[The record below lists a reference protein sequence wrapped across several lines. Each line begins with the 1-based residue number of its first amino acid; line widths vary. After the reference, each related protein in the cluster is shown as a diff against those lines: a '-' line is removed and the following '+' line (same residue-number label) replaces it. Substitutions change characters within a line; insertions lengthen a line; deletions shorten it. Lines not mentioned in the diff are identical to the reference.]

1 MKIRIIS
8 GSLIMLAIVLVTSA
22 FAGSANHLSS
32 AELSIVGGETDRSIV
47 ITPCDPVQFRLD
59 VTASRSSYPKIYVVP
74 MVTAEDRETGE
85 PVTAVVGDRF
95 LTGITG
101 LKGKGNAPRS
111 DSATFTSDD
120 LGVAFSKSNT
130 YQFFVQVWDEGKLL
144 RTSNP
149 VTITVVEKPFTGVV
163 FTAKRTAVYKA
174 PYVVDYYNWSVLI
187 DGQEQVVRVYP
198 SAYTFEGAFLT
209 ASTGVY
215 RQTSEYAAGSV
226 TEKVVAYPG
235 IIDGYGLNP
244 AVGRTIT
251 LGVKD
256 TEYHFADDARIYRL
270 DVPAAGAEFEIGIE
284 DIPYSWNGRYWML
297 LNSWGEIR
305 YLFISYSGAT
315 PPNPD
320 LFNTMKKFNPAEG
333 PADPD
338 SGLTT
343 EYVYFKPENPS
354 TSDNG
359 KFPLFIWLHG
369 SGQGANVWTPLINDY
384 HFLHG
389 RGISKFADIHQPLFH
404 GGGAYIMIPR
414 SNEDFA
420 EGHGMRWNT
429 LQVGAFF
436 AAVDDF
442 LAKNPEI
449 DRDRIYVGGFSIG
462 GGMVWSVIR
471 ERPGFFAAAL
481 PVAAPGRFMPDPNSP
496 EINNFV
502 SLPIWAVHSVQDTVV
517 MVDTDTQVTP
527 NIPWGSRPVMNA
539 IIPLATAA
547 GTDSRLTL
555 LHPVYYLGAHLEYVA
570 VCNNMVNPYYTDGRL
585 YANGLTM
592 SDPYDYVESTVID
605 WLNAQTASANAS
617 RR

>member
-1 MKIRIIS
+1 
-8 GSLIMLAIVLVTSA
+8 MLAIVLVASA
-22 FAGSANHLSS
+22 FAGSANHFSS
-32 AELSIVGGETDRSIV
+32 AELTIVGGETDKSIV
-47 ITPCDPVQFRLD
+47 ITPGDPVQFRLD
-59 VTASRSSYPKIYVVP
+59 VTVSRSSYPKIYVVP
-74 MVTAEDRETGE
+74 MVIAEDGKTGE
-85 PVTAVVGDRF
+85 SVEAVIGGRF

-101 LKGKGNAPRS
+101 LKGMGNVPKS
-111 DSATFTSDD
+111 DSATFASDD

-130 YQFFVQVWDEGKLL
+130 YRFFVQVWDEGKLL

-174 PYVVDYYNWSVLI
+174 PYVVDFYDWSVLI
-187 DGQEQVVRVYP
+187 DGQERVVRIHP
-198 SAYTFEGAFLT
+198 SAYTFDGVFLT

-215 RQTSEYAAGSV
+215 RQTPEYAEGSSV

-244 AVGRTIT
+244 AVGSTIR
-251 LGVKD
+251 LGVKA
-256 TEYHFADDARIYRL
+256 TEYEFAEDARIYRL
-270 DVPAAGAEFEIGIE
+270 DVPAAGAGFEIRIE

-305 YLFISYSGAT
+305 YLFISYTDGTS
-315 PPNPD
+315 PNPD
-320 LFNTMKKFNPAEG
+320 LVNTIQKFNPAVG
-333 PADPD
+333 PADPET
-338 SGLTT
+338 GLTT
-343 EYVYFKPENPS
+343 EYVYFKPENSS

-369 SGQGANVWTPLINDY
+369 SGQGANAWTPLINDY
-384 HFLHG
+384 SPFYG
-389 RGISKFADIHQPLFH
+389 RGITKFADIYQPLFH

-429 LQVGAFF
+429 LQLGAFF

-442 LAKNPEI
+442 LAKNLEI

-471 ERPGFFAAAL
+471 ERPDFFAAAL
-481 PVAAPGRFMPDPNSP
+481 PVAAPGRFMPDPSSP
-496 EINNFV
+496 EIYNFV
-502 SLPIWAVHSVQDTVV
+502 SLPIWTVHSVEDTIVR
-517 MVDTDTQVTP
+517 VDVDTQVTP

-570 VCNNMVNPYYTDGRL
+570 VCNNMVNPYFTDGRL